1 VIATIP
7 IGIERVPRRLAVGD
21 GAAWVADGDGTLAR
35 IDATTNML
43 TTTTVAPSLYDVG
56 VGAGGVWVTSG
67 GAIAGGSL
75 AAATPAGA
83 PAQALPGS
91 QCSPVYSAP
100 GARPRYLI
108 VSDLPLGAF
117 SGLHDPSAQLGQ
129 AILFVLRERGFRAGR
144 FMIGYQACDDWNV
157 ASTSLAN
164 LWARCWANVRA
175 YAADPSV
182 IGVIGPYNSPCAS
195 QEIAIANRAPGGPL
209 AMISPTTTEVGL
221 THAAP
226 GSQPGEPGIYYPTGR
241 RNFVRIVASD
251 DAQGSADA
259 LLARQLK
266 LSHVFVADNAPDPYG
281 IGIAASFAT
290 AAQRL
295 GLNIVGTGSWPAL
308 VGGNQSL
315 PNLPA
320 VSAFVGRIAST
331 HPDGVFLAGFQGDP
345 DVAPLIQGIRAE
357 IPGVQLI
364 GPDGFA
370 AFPDLVRDVGPAVE
384 GMLISQPQI
393 APALLRG
400 PGAQF
405 VAQFGKQIGGT
416 FYPATAYAAQAA
428 DVLLDA
434 IARSNGTRES
444 VTKALFATHVRNG
457 ITGSFAFTPTGD
469 TTAGSVTIIR
479 IESGKP
485 VPVSAITPSASLRGG
500 G

>member
-1 VIATIP
+1 
-7 IGIERVPRRLAVGD
+7 
-21 GAAWVADGDGTLAR
+21 
-35 IDATTNML
+35 
-43 TTTTVAPSLYDVG
+43 
-56 VGAGGVWVTSG
+56 
-67 GAIAGGSL
+67 
-75 AAATPAGA
+75 
-83 PAQALPGS
+83 
-91 QCSPVYSAP
+91 
-100 GARPRYLI
+100 
-108 VSDLPLGAF
+108 
-117 SGLHDPSAQLGQ
+117 
-129 AILFVLRERGFRAGR
+129 
-144 FMIGYQACDDWNV
+144 
-157 ASTSLAN
+157 
-164 LWARCWANVRA
+164 
-175 YAADPSV
+175 
-182 IGVIGPYNSPCAS
+182 
-195 QEIAIANRAPGGPL
+195 
-209 AMISPTTTEVGL
+209 MISPTTTEVGL

-266 LSHVFVADNAPDPYG
+266 LSHVFVADNARDPYA

-295 GLNIVGTGSWPAL
+295 GLHIKGSGIWPPP
-308 VGGNQSL
+308 GGATQST

-320 VSAFVGRIAST
+320 VSALVGRIART
-331 HPDGVFLAGFQGDP
+331 HPDGIFLAGFQGDP
-345 DVAPLIQGIRAE
+345 DVAPLIQGLRAA
-357 IPGVQLI
+357 IPDVQLI

-393 APALLRG
+393 APSLLRG
-400 PGAQF
+400 PGAHF

-416 FYPATAYAAQAA
+416 LYPQTAYAAQAA

-434 IARSNGTRES
+434 IARSNGTRAS
-444 VTKALFATHVRNG
+444 VTQALFATHVRNG

-469 TTAGSVTIIR
+469 TTTGSVTIIR

-485 VPVSAITPSASLRGG
+485 VPVSAITPSARLRGG